1 MQTHEPKTK
10 VVPASIAGKLKPK
23 EAIEFFCRSLARG
36 PTVGA
41 SCRCF
46 TVGFSEGYPEESGYE

>member
-1 MQTHEPKTK
+1 M
-10 VVPASIAGKLKPK
+10 GFKLLPPILKRATGRPRTRRYK
-23 EAIEFFCRSLARG
+23 GVEEG
-36 PTVGA
+36 G